1 MPSEEHSSY
10 KGEISPEV
18 DNLIQRDFSAERP
31 NEKWLTDITEFSI
44 PAGKVYLSPVIDC
57 YDGLIVTWTIGTSP
71 NAELVNTMFSVWGDK
86 AVGIRATH
94 LLEHYTETVE

>member
-1 MPSEEHSSY
+1 MQQEHLIVPYTTHKRKYSLY

-44 PAGKVYLSPVIDC
+44 PAGKVYLYGVCPLRPLEKQGYIQR
-57 YDGLIVTWTIGTSP
+57 
-71 NAELVNTMFSVWGDK
+71 
-86 AVGIRATH
+86 IRLR
-94 LLEHYTETVE
+94 LL